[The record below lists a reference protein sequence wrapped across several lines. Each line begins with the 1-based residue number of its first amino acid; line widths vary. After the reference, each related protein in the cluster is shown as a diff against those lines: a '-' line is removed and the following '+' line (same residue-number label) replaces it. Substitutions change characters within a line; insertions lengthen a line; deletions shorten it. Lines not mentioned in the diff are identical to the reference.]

1 MRISTLFPPSK
12 LALALFIR
20 MRLSIKGE
28 TRKVGKKKMKQ
39 RNDSDYDLFGDLSRQ
54 IPKILKSRKKEES
67 FKVMK
72 SL

>member
-1 MRISTLFPPSK
+1 MRISTLFPPSI
-12 LALALFIR
+12 ALFIR

-28 TRKVGKKKMKQ
+28 TRKVGKTKMKQ
-39 RNDSDYDLFGDLSRQ
+39 RNDSDYDLFGDLSGQ
-54 IPKILKSRKKEES
+54 ISKILKSSKKEES